1 MSPSRVLVH
10 ESCGLRRP
18 EPRYSLDLA
27 GEPASTTKLKG
38 CSRESIPRTR
48 RSTVIWMPKPT
59 KGLIGHPED
68 MPVIDGEEDILR
80 AFCKHLEGTEGQMSE
95 TEPQS
100 N

>member
-1 MSPSRVLVH
+1 MQSRVH
-10 ESCGLRRP
+10 P
-18 EPRYSLDLA
+18 TYKTKYSDLDA
-27 GEPASTTKLKG
+27 KA
-38 CSRESIPRTR
+38 
-48 RSTVIWMPKPT
+48 T